1 MASVKKVTEMLY
13 RIKNGESMTTTE
25 WDTKVVPQTVR
36 SILKKYDLVKT
47 YNEKVPVNQD
57 AELADRFFQ
66 AGLELAETVGIHC
79 TDSETV
85 VKFSRKE
92 ILDAVK
98 EAPSEIKFGCGTDQ
112 VTIKSRGVSDPV
124 KPLYCASLSIQID
137 EDIYPTLVEGLVSYT
152 KIFGA
157 FVANNNISLELHC
170 GEVVTLLGENGAGK
184 STLMNVLCGL
194 YHPTNGEIYLE
205 GKEVKINSP
214 ADAVRLGIGMVHQHF
229 MLVEAMTVFQ
239 NIILGLSYDKS
250 IVINQKKLNVI

>member
-1 MASVKKVTEMLY
+1 MSKYIAAGDKTNAKEAVIMASVKKVTEMLY

-137 EDIYPTLVEGLVSYT
+137 EDIYPTLVEGLEGFS
-152 KIFGA
+152 KITSELTAVQKAYIEEGA
-157 FVANNNISLELHC
+157 VQC
-170 GEVVTLLGENGAGK
+170 GFCTPGF
-184 STLMNVLCGL
+184 
-194 YHPTNGEIYLE
+194 I
-205 GKEVKINSP
+205 
-214 ADAVRLGIGMVHQHF
+214 IGT
-229 MLVEAMTVFQ
+229 EAMIRAKKMY
-239 NIILGLSYDKS
+239 NDEDIKRELSGHFCRCTGYERIFSAVKRCMQEANCYKYD
-250 IVINQKKLNVI
+250 